1 MANQVAFSERV
12 LGALEN
18 VIDPELGIDIV
29 NLGLIYGVDMDETT
43 GVCTVTMTLTIAGCP
58 LSDYLNDAIE
68 QEVSGFDEVNEVK
81 INLVWEPAW
90 SIEKMSR
97 EARIELGIH

>member
-1 MANQVAFSERV
+1 MADQTILNERV
-12 LGALEN
+12 LSALEK
-18 VIDPELGIDIV
+18 VVDPELGIDIV
-29 NLGLIYGVDMDETT
+29 NLGLIYGVEVAEAT
-43 GVCTVTMTLTIAGCP
+43 GVCTITMTLTIAGCP
-58 LSDYLNDAIE
+58 LSDYLEDTIE
-68 QEVSGFDEVNEVK
+68 QEVSSLDEVNEVK